1 MPKLISK
8 DLYRISFTLKKEFHR
23 RVFTAVFN
31 FILIFV
37 IINLIL
43 SFIAFPVKE
52 RSDSM
57 GPDIAKNS
65 LIFVSPLNL
74 PVKRGEVYLVDKN
87 SPVNT
92 VGKKILNAAIRFFTF
107 QKRGLEKNTENLSS
121 RMCLRRV
128 IGLPGDTVYMKNFV
142 IYVKSAGEKYFLTEF
157 ELSEKK
163 YNIDIEKL
171 PDNWDTLVGFRG
183 SFTPITLGPG
193 QYFVIADN
201 RLSSLD
207 SRLWGVVNKKD
218 LVAKTI
224 ALYYPVKRAR
234 IF

>member
-8 DLYRISFTLKKEFHR
+8 DLYRISFTLKKELHR
-23 RVFTAVFN
+23 RVFVFVIN
-31 FILIFV
+31 FISIFV
-37 IINLIL
+37 VLNLIL
-43 SFIAFPVKE
+43 SFVAFPVKE
-52 RSDSM
+52 TSDSM

-87 SPVNT
+87 SPVNS
-92 VGKKILNAAIRFFTF
+92 VKKNILNAALRFFTF
-107 QKRGLEKNTENLSS
+107 QKKGLKSSTENLSS

-163 YNIDIEKL
+163 YNIDIQKL
-171 PDNWDTLVGFRG
+171 PDNWDTFVGFRG
-183 SFTPITLGPG
+183 SFTPVTLGPG

-201 RLSSLD
+201 RLSSFD
-207 SRLWGVVNKKD
+207 SRLWGVVNRKD
-218 LVAKTI
+218 LIAKTI
-224 ALYYPVKRAR
+224 AQYYPVKKAK